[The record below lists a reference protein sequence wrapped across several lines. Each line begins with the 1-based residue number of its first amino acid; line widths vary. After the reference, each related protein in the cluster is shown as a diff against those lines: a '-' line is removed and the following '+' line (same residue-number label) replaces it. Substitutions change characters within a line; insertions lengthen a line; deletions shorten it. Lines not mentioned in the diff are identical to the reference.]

1 MPVPGHFSVGE
12 DPGGH
17 WICATL
23 NISRPVTVRKTQATS
38 INPTTNTKEY
48 TKKLPTNPANVL
60 ALDAAKNAVPVQRPS
75 IKPPPLPFAISLN
88 ARKRLSAFKEDAT
101 PLDKE

>member
-1 MPVPGHFSVGE
+1 LPVSVRST
-12 DPGGH
+12 H
-17 WICATL
+17 
-23 NISRPVTVRKTQATS
+23 ATS
-38 INPTTNTKEY
+38 IKPTISTREY
-48 TKKLPTNPANVL
+48 TKKFVTNPANVF

-75 IKPPPLPFAISLN
+75 TKPPPLPFAISLN